1 MAKRKSQKSQQ
12 KTAAVSIENISDD
25 SAAEYSDAEEAAERQ
40 SQQQQELSILNDIFK
55 TNPKSAKYNGTLKY
69 VFYAAALFLVLSLPF
84 TDRVIELAFPLS
96 TSWLILVIAKTV
108 AFFIAFYIL
117 MSSSSTSSR
126 S

>member
-1 MAKRKSQKSQQ
+1 MARKKSQKSSS
-12 KTAAVSIENISDD
+12 VSIESISDASD
-25 SAAEYSDAEEAAERQ
+25 NSDAENYTERQ

-55 TNPKSAKYNGTLKY
+55 TDPKSAKYNGSLKY

-108 AFFIAFYIL
+108 AFFIAYYII
-117 MSSSSTSSR
+117 MTSASTSGKR
-126 S
+126 